1 MNTEAKNTPREP
13 APEAPSSPK
22 RASLVLDASGGTA
35 PHRSPSLEPLEAPS
49 LASASFMTLD
59 VTGPFQTPTL
69 LDQLAATAPVS
80 SQTTPPTPQLDKPR
94 RSLSRDNLSQIFSPP
109 TAEEL
114 GRPAEIAPAARPP
127 RPAARPARPPALEAP
142 GLASG
147 FMTLASGQ
155 ATPPT
160 PALTKPRT
168 PLSPKTFVPP
178 TPEELGRD
186 VAAID
191 LASQETPPTPI
202 QWKPRKSLS
211 PKTFVPPTPE
221 ELAMPPPPPRAT
233 KAGC

>member
-1 MNTEAKNTPREP
+1 MNTEAQNTPREP
-13 APEAPSSPK
+13 APEPPSSPK

-59 VTGPFQTPTL
+59 ASASFRTPTL

-94 RSLSRDNLSQIFSPP
+94 RSLSRDNLAQIFSPP

-114 GRPAEIAPAARPP
+114 GRPAEIAPAARP
-127 RPAARPARPPALEAP
+127 ARPPALEAP
-142 GLASG
+142 GLAGG
-147 FMTLASGQ
+147 FMTLASQ

>member
-1 MNTEAKNTPREP
+1 
-13 APEAPSSPK
+13 
-22 RASLVLDASGGTA
+22 
-35 PHRSPSLEPLEAPS
+35 
-49 LASASFMTLD
+49 MT
-59 VTGPFQTPTL
+59 
-69 LDQLAATAPVS
+69 
-80 SQTTPPTPQLDKPR
+80 
-94 RSLSRDNLSQIFSPP
+94 
-109 TAEEL
+109 
-114 GRPAEIAPAARPP
+114 
-127 RPAARPARPPALEAP
+127 LEAP
-142 GLASG
+142 GLAGG
-147 FMTLASGQ
+147 FMTLASHQ

-168 PLSPKTFVPP
+168 PLSPKTFGPP

-211 PKTFVPPTPE
+211 PKTFVPPTAD